1 MERDNL
7 SEHKID
13 KELVRKRFA
22 RSAKTYG
29 EYAVVQKR
37 MARNLI
43 KKLTTVIT
51 KKTYPRILDIGCG
64 DGTLTALLLDQFQ
77 PKELIA
83 NDIVKDFK
91 PLIKEIAKKHQA
103 TNTKFI
109 TGDIEIIPLPGD
121 IDLIASNAV
130 FQWIN
135 HLEEFYANLANN
147 INNRD
152 RACPASTTIAFTT
165 FGINTLPEIRQIT
178 GQSLN
183 YLPFN
188 EHRLLLE
195 KYFKVISAH
204 EETDVRHF
212 ETPTEVLK
220 HLKQMGVN
228 AIKTQRWKRT
238 DLENFSN
245 EYKKRFSHNNKVT
258 LTYNPLYFI
267 LKKKQ

>member
-7 SEHKID
+7 SKHQID
-13 KELVRKRFA
+13 KELVKKRFA
-22 RSAKTYG
+22 RSVKTYG

-43 KKLTTVIT
+43 KKLTTVT
-51 KKTYPRILDIGCG
+51 TNKTYPRIFDIGCG
-64 DGTLTALLLDQFQ
+64 DGALTELLLEQFQ

-91 PLIKEIAKKHQA
+91 PLIKELAKKHPA
-103 TNTKFI
+103 TETKFI
-109 TGDIEIIPLPGD
+109 TGDIETLPLPDD
-121 IDLIASNAV
+121 IDLITSNAV

-135 HLEEFYANLANN
+135 HLEEFYARLANN

-165 FGINTLPEIRQIT
+165 FGTNTLPEIKQLT
-178 GQSLN
+178 NQSLN
-183 YLPFN
+183 YLSFN
-188 EHRLLLE
+188 DHCLLLK
-195 KYFKVISAH
+195 KYFKMISAH
-204 EETDVRHF
+204 EETDVQHF

-228 AIKTQRWKRT
+228 AIKTQRWKRN
-238 DLENFSN
+238 DLETFSN
-245 EYKKRFSHNNKVT
+245 EYKKRFSSNNKVT

-267 LKKKQ
+267 LKAK